1 MSTLPSLLWYITWLI
16 QLEVK
21 SMQRRVA
28 ILSLANRSHIED
40 VDSSHSEYIQDAGR
54 MTYTYGKKRTF

>member
-1 MSTLPSLLWYITWLI
+1 
-16 QLEVK
+16 
-21 SMQRRVA
+21 MQRRVA